1 MDIAGLSQE
10 LKESVEVIAQ
20 LEGKNEKLKKW
31 AASLFDDRIID
42 ALPLT
47 NAKKKYTK
55 RSFS

>member
-1 MDIAGLSQE
+1 MDIAGVSQE

-20 LEGKNEKLKKW
+20 LEGKNEKLKNW